1 MTQYSEY
8 GTVPAQILEVIAN
21 KISLLDFY
29 FVMRT
34 GEYEYTAQIYRP
46 GLNRTD
52 QYVFSR
58 SSSSYS
64 SQYTVDHSVTDWNV
78 TFTNEYYVYS
88 NCGYGQAI
96 DLPVTDL
103 VIAHS
108 CVILSCALML
118 AIIFKGVLFRCLR
131 GRR

>member
-1 MTQYSEY
+1 MTQYSDY
-8 GTVPAQILEVIAN
+8 GTVPSQIIQVIAN

-46 GLNRTD
+46 ATKQTD
-52 QYVFSR
+52 QYVFTR

-64 SQYTVDHSVTDWNV
+64 SQYEVVHTVTDWSV

-103 VIAHS
+103 ATAHS
-108 CVILSCALML
+108 SVILSCALML
-118 AIIFKGVLFRCLR
+118 AIVFKGVLFRCLR
-131 GRR
+131 RK

>member
-8 GTVPAQILEVIAN
+8 GTVPSQIIQVIAN

-34 GEYEYTAQIYRP
+34 GEHEYTAQIYRP
-46 GLNRTD
+46 ATKQTD
-52 QYVFSR
+52 QYVFTR
-58 SSSSYS
+58 ASSTYN
-64 SQYTVDHSVTDWNV
+64 QAYTVKHTVTQWNV

-103 VIAHS
+103 AIAHS
-108 CVILSCALML
+108 TVILSCALML

-131 GRR
+131 RK